1 MESNGAS
8 LPKIRQQRR
17 SSGKQ
22 HEPDKLAES
31 TRKKRSKVSPSAS
44 SRKEQVLLEYGAV
57 IPDGKSTLLPSIKK
71 AQPEPSL
78 MRMLYEERT
87 LELPSL
93 ISKEATGLGAW
104 MPSPPKDMK
113 EAGFNSIADQIARRY
128 VGGLA
133 RLEEE
138 RRVWRQRDAARRH
151 RGFRSPSPP
160 KHRLQALAPLQPLS
174 AREEPSKRLIL
185 PPEPL
190 TAREVRFEGKK
201 LSSSSSTTAQDRPE
215 KDATKT
221 SATNETLSRA
231 DSDEVLSDVQWIP
244 SSKESSQADCIDDV
258 EESSSFAKDLIGKLM
273 TNAIIETMGPDEGKP
288 LLAVQEDSLG
298 PMQRVMLQ
306 QSHPASK
313 KKEEVT
319 FRRQRSSVSSSSD
332 GRHEDPGTSSSVRRQ
347 EEIVS
352 SSSLQRTRSSIVIGE
367 AEFIRNLS
375 KKRPTLARSLSMNRL
390 SVNPAPTE
398 KIRAQQVTADVPEPD
413 TKPMPRKSVFDDCFT
428 LARKYNFP
436 LETIRTCMQ
445 DFKRYNVSESGT
457 LNLKEFKEVVRDFC
471 DIPKDEEV
479 PIPIVQ
485 GVWKEVDTNVSD
497 AVCFEEYVLWYMKS
511 AFSSSLRLD
520 PKERLIRSTAKRL
533 DINVFQVE
541 DVYKTFAAVDCNGNG
556 LIDETEFRKAF
567 FKLIGVS
574 NDDAGISQNRMR
586 QYWLEADANNNGG
599 IGFEEFLTWY
609 VRMGHSRRDLR

>member
-1 MESNGAS
+1 M
-8 LPKIRQQRR
+8 
-17 SSGKQ
+17 
-22 HEPDKLAES
+22 
-31 TRKKRSKVSPSAS
+31 SPSPS
-44 SRKEQVLLEYGAV
+44 PRKEQVLLEYGAV
-57 IPDGKSTLLPSIKK
+57 IPDNKPTLLPSIKK

-104 MPSPPKDMK
+104 IPSPPKESIE
-113 EAGFNSIADQIARRY
+113 EAGYNSIADQIARRY

-174 AREEPSKRLIL
+174 AREEPSKRLVL
-185 PPEPL
+185 PTEPL
-190 TAREVRFEGKK
+190 TAREVRFEAHK
-201 LSSSSSTTAQDRPE
+201 SSSLAPTNGQATKESLEKAVTTTSTTHEP
-215 KDATKT
+215 
-221 SATNETLSRA
+221 LSRGV
-231 DSDEVLSDVQWIP
+231 SDEVLSDVQWIS
-244 SSKESSQADCIDDV
+244 SSKESSHEDCTEDIQD
-258 EESSSFAKDLIGKLM
+258 SSSFAKDLIGKLM
-273 TNAIIETMGPDEGKP
+273 TIAIIETVGPDEGKS
-288 LLAVQEDSLG
+288 LLAVQEDTVG
-298 PMQRVMLQ
+298 PMQRAMLEL
-306 QSHPASK
+306 SPSSSK

-319 FRRQRSSVSSSSD
+319 FRRQRSSISSSSD
-332 GRHEDPGTSSSVRRQ
+332 GRHEDPASSSSVRRQ
-347 EEIVS
+347 DGPVS
-352 SSSLQRTRSSIVIGE
+352 SSSPQRTRSSVVLGE
-367 AEFIRNLS
+367 ADFIRNLS
-375 KKRPTLARSLSMNRL
+375 KKRPTVARSLSTNRL
-390 SVNPAPTE
+390 NVNPVPAE
-398 KIRAQQVTADVPEPD
+398 KLRSSVTGDVPLPE
-413 TKPMPRKSVFDDCFT
+413 TKPMPRKSVFDDCFS

-445 DFKRYNVSESGT
+445 DFKRYNVSDTGS
-457 LNLKEFKEVVRDFC
+457 LNLNEFKEVVRDFC
-471 DIPKDEEV
+471 DIPKEEEV

-485 GVWKEVDTNVSD
+485 GIWKEVDTNISD
-497 AVCFEEYVLWYMKS
+497 AVCFEEYVIWYMKN
-511 AFSSSLRLD
+511 AFSQSSRLD

-533 DINVFQVE
+533 NIDVFQVE

-556 LIDETEFRKAF
+556 LIDESEFRKAF

-574 NDDAGISQNRMR
+574 NDSGISQNRMR

-609 VRMGHSRRDLR
+609 VRMGHSHSRRDLR